1 MIADCI
7 DEMEYKTGK
16 RQEGLAY
23 AGFGLISKIAS
34 AFTKVLSPFLVY
46 TWSGYQFSTSQN
58 IAYANQSD
66 ATLNKFLAIYTII
79 PAIFV
84 ILQFVPILF
93 YDMVDEK
100 KDRITAALA
109 EKRAAENTDGNEE
122 ETEAAPEAA
131 AE

>member
-1 MIADCI
+1 
-7 DEMEYKTGK
+7 MEYKTGK

-84 ILQFVPILF
+84 ILQFVSLF
-93 YDMVDEK
+93 PVE
-100 KDRITAALA
+100 
-109 EKRAAENTDGNEE
+109 
-122 ETEAAPEAA
+122 
-131 AE
+131 